1 MEERLRAYFELHY
14 DMDLAGCPLDGVIEL
29 LLGFVP
35 GETRRLTGGAKA
47 TPTGA

>member
-14 DMDLAGCPLDGVIEL
+14 DMDPAGYPLDEVFEL

-35 GETRRLTGGAKA
+35 AETRRLTGG
-47 TPTGA
+47 